1 MHWTGSINFLYC
13 KFGLSPANGIISA
26 YPNVTSCEASYVEE
40 CLFIGTD
47 ENILILREFLFDKVD
62 MKFEGASVMVV
73 VIWEKGD
80 IFWWVL
86 KLPVSQ
92 SRGCIRHR
100 LHEDL

>member
-1 MHWTGSINFLYC
+1 M
-13 KFGLSPANGIISA
+13 
-26 YPNVTSCEASYVEE
+26 TSCEASYVEE

-80 IFWWVL
+80 IFW
-86 KLPVSQ
+86 
-92 SRGCIRHR
+92 
-100 LHEDL
+100 